1 MKYFKICVIMI
12 RVKNMKEINN
22 DNKEKN
28 NNEVKEYS
36 FAKYICEL
44 RLKRNLTQK
53 ALADKIKVSDRTI
66 SKWENGLT
74 VPDLHNIRSICT
86 ELGVSAN
93 SVVLE
98 KNTLSDYIRNF
109 FRFLSVLWKHIFNNI
124 FKVIFAILFIL
135 LLIYFINN
143 YNALSIYILNYDSD
157 DITIGNGYFIKS
169 KVRNILLID
178 NISLKDN
185 PNYSSLDLELYTL
198 VNGDKIVLYEN
209 DNMDDIFLE
218 ELSGYPDA
226 LYKDII
232 RAITK
237 GLYLEITTYDDS
249 NNKITYKST
258 INFTKNFSNNKLA
271 YSNYQINKDY
281 DNDYKRFLNIENDIE
296 IANTTYHNFNSNV
309 TLNLQDK
316 INQNI
321 EIENTLVE
329 NENNDKNKLKDLGYS
344 YDETNN
350 VYYKKDDNK
359 NLKYYPEVHLLIS
372 KETVDELDCTMNY
385 YIEKDRID
393 YYKYKD
399 GNLNNPLIKF
409 KYFVKQ
415 KELKCKTGDCKNYQS
430 EIDYILVE
438 YQAISSIL

>member
-1 MKYFKICVIMI
+1 MKYFKFCVIMI

-271 YSNYQINKDY
+271 YSNYQINTDY
-281 DNDYKRFLNIENDIE
+281 DNDYKRFLNIENDIT
-296 IANTTYHNFNSNV
+296 IANPNYHNFNSNL
-309 TLNLQDK
+309 TLNLQDR

-321 EIENTLVE
+321 EIENINVE

-372 KETVDELDCTMNY
+372 KETADELDCTMNY

-393 YYKYKD
+393 FKLYDEQNYQD
-399 GNLNNPLIKF
+399 IRF

-415 KELKCKTGDCKNYQS
+415 KELKCKTGNCKNYQS

>member
-1 MKYFKICVIMI
+1 
-12 RVKNMKEINN
+12 MKEINN

-226 LYKDII
+226 LYNDII

-237 GLYLEITTYDDS
+237 GLYLEITTYSDS
-249 NNKITYKST
+249 ADKITYKCT

-271 YSNYQINKDY
+271 YSNYQINTDY

-296 IANTTYHNFNSNV
+296 IANTTYRNFNSDV

-344 YDETNN
+344 YDEKSDTYTK
-350 VYYKKDDNK
+350 VDGNK
-359 NLKYYPEVHLLIS
+359 NLSYSDSLKLLVS
-372 KETVDELDCTMNY
+372 KENINDVEYDMYY
-385 YIEKDRID
+385 YIEKNRID
-393 YYKYKD
+393 FEAYSNKERIVRFKVQPNESMYCFI
-399 GNLNNPLIKF
+399 GN
-409 KYFVKQ
+409 
-415 KELKCKTGDCKNYQS
+415 CKNYQS
-430 EIDYILVE
+430 EIDYILAE

>member
-1 MKYFKICVIMI
+1 
-12 RVKNMKEINN
+12 MKEINN

-430 EIDYILVE
+430 EIDYILTE

>member
-1 MKYFKICVIMI
+1 
-12 RVKNMKEINN
+12 MKEINN

-178 NISLKDN
+178 NIAIVN
-185 PNYSSLDLELYTL
+185 PDENISSLNLELYAL
-198 VNGDKIVLYEN
+198 VNSDKVVLYESN
-209 DNMDDIFLE
+209 QIEDIFME
-218 ELSGYPDA
+218 ELTGYPEEFTQEVV
-226 LYKDII
+226 
-232 RAITK
+232 REITK
-237 GLYLEITTYDDS
+237 NLYLDITTYDEY
-249 NNKITYKST
+249 NEPNTYKCKIS
-258 INFTKNFSNNKLA
+258 FKKNFSNNKLA
-271 YSNYQINKDY
+271 YSNYQINTDY

-296 IANTTYHNFNSNV
+296 IANTTYRNFNSDV

-321 EIENTLVE
+321 EIENALVE

-344 YDETNN
+344 YDEKSDTYTK
-350 VYYKKDDNK
+350 VDGNK
-359 NLKYYPEVHLLIS
+359 NLSYSDSLKLLVS
-372 KETVDELDCTMNY
+372 KENKNNVEYDMYY

-393 YYKYKD
+393 FEAYAD
-399 GNLNNPLIKF
+399 NDRIIRF
-409 KYFVKQ
+409 KYFVLENYLECIK
-415 KELKCKTGDCKNYQS
+415 GNCKNYQP
-430 EIDYILVE
+430 EIDYILTE

>member
-1 MKYFKICVIMI
+1 
-12 RVKNMKEINN
+12 MKEINN

-178 NISLKDN
+178 NIAIVN
-185 PNYSSLDLELYTL
+185 PDENISSLNLELYAL
-198 VNGDKIVLYEN
+198 VNSDKVVLYESN
-209 DNMDDIFLE
+209 QIEDIFME
-218 ELSGYPDA
+218 ELTGYPEEFTQEVV
-226 LYKDII
+226 
-232 RAITK
+232 REITK
-237 GLYLEITTYDDS
+237 NLYLDITTYDEY
-249 NNKITYKST
+249 NEPNTYKCKIS
-258 INFTKNFSNNKLA
+258 FKKNFSNNKLA
-271 YSNYQINKDY
+271 YSNYQINTDY

-296 IANTTYHNFNSNV
+296 IANTTYRNFNSDV

-393 YYKYKD
+393 YYKYKN

-409 KYFVKQ
+409 KYFVL
-415 KELKCKTGDCKNYQS
+415 ENYLECINGNCKNYQS

>member
-109 FRFLSVLWKHIFNNI
+109 FRLLLVLWKHIFNNI

-157 DITIGNGYFIKS
+157 DIIIENGYFIRN
-169 KVRNILLID
+169 KVANILLID

-296 IANTTYHNFNSNV
+296 IANTTYHNFNSDV

-344 YDETNN
+344 YDEKSDTYTK
-350 VYYKKDDNK
+350 VDGNK
-359 NLKYYPEVHLLIS
+359 NLSYSDSLKLLVS
-372 KETVDELDCTMNY
+372 KENKNNFEYDMYY

-393 YYKYKD
+393 FEAYSNKER
-399 GNLNNPLIKF
+399 IVRF
-409 KYFVKQ
+409 KVQPNESMYCFI
-415 KELKCKTGDCKNYQS
+415 GDCKNYQS
-430 EIDYILVE
+430 EIDYILTE
-438 YQAISSIL
+438 YQAISSAL

>member
-1 MKYFKICVIMI
+1 
-12 RVKNMKEINN
+12 MKEINN

-157 DITIGNGYFIKS
+157 DIIIENGYFIRN
-169 KVRNILLID
+169 KVANILLID

-185 PNYSSLDLELYTL
+185 LNYSSLDLELYTL

-271 YSNYQINKDY
+271 YSNYQINTDY

-296 IANTTYHNFNSNV
+296 IANTTYRNFNSDV

-344 YDETNN
+344 YDEKSDTYTK
-350 VYYKKDDNK
+350 VDGNK
-359 NLKYYPEVHLLIS
+359 NLSYSDSLKLLVS
-372 KETVDELDCTMNY
+372 KENKNNVEYDMYY

-393 YYKYKD
+393 FEAYAD
-399 GNLNNPLIKF
+399 NDRIIRF
-409 KYFVKQ
+409 KYFVLENYLECIK
-415 KELKCKTGDCKNYQS
+415 GNCKNYQP
-430 EIDYILVE
+430 EIDYILTE

>member
-1 MKYFKICVIMI
+1 MKYFKFCVIMI

-157 DITIGNGYFIKS
+157 DIIIENGYFIRN
-169 KVRNILLID
+169 KVANILLID

-185 PNYSSLDLELYTL
+185 LNYSSLDLELYTL

-237 GLYLEITTYDDS
+237 GVYLEITTYSDS
-249 NNKITYKST
+249 ADKITYKCT

-271 YSNYQINKDY
+271 YSNYQINTDY
-281 DNDYKRFLNIENDIE
+281 DNDYKRFLNIENNIE
-296 IANTTYHNFNSNV
+296 IANTTYRNFNSDV

-372 KETVDELDCTMNY
+372 KETVDELDCTMSY

-393 YYKYKD
+393 YEIYNNENIPIIRFKVQPNELMYCFI
-399 GNLNNPLIKF
+399 GN
-409 KYFVKQ
+409 
-415 KELKCKTGDCKNYQS
+415 CKNYQS
-430 EIDYILVE
+430 EIDYILAE

>member
-1 MKYFKICVIMI
+1 
-12 RVKNMKEINN
+12 MKEINN

-109 FRFLSVLWKHIFNNI
+109 FRLLLVLWKHIFNNI

-157 DITIGNGYFIKS
+157 DIIIENGYFIRN
-169 KVRNILLID
+169 KVANILLID

-296 IANTTYHNFNSNV
+296 IANTTYHNFNSDV

-344 YDETNN
+344 YDEKSDTYTK
-350 VYYKKDDNK
+350 VDGNK
-359 NLKYYPEVHLLIS
+359 NLSYSDSLKLLVS
-372 KETVDELDCTMNY
+372 KENKNNFEYDMYY

-393 YYKYKD
+393 FEAYSNKER
-399 GNLNNPLIKF
+399 IVRF
-409 KYFVKQ
+409 KVQPNESMYCFI
-415 KELKCKTGDCKNYQS
+415 GDCKNYQS
-430 EIDYILVE
+430 EIDYILTE
-438 YQAISSIL
+438 YQAISSAL

>member
-1 MKYFKICVIMI
+1 
-12 RVKNMKEINN
+12 MKEINN

-109 FRFLSVLWKHIFNNI
+109 FRLLLVLWKHIFNNI

-178 NISLKDN
+178 NIAIVN
-185 PNYSSLDLELYTL
+185 PDENISSLNLELYAL
-198 VNGDKIVLYEN
+198 VNSDKVVLYESN
-209 DNMDDIFLE
+209 QIEDIFME
-218 ELSGYPDA
+218 ELTGYPEEFTQEVV
-226 LYKDII
+226 
-232 RAITK
+232 REITK
-237 GLYLEITTYDDS
+237 NLYLDITTYDEY
-249 NNKITYKST
+249 NEPNTYKCKIS
-258 INFTKNFSNNKLA
+258 FKKNFSNNKLA
-271 YSNYQINKDY
+271 YFNYPINTDY

-296 IANTTYHNFNSNV
+296 IANTTYRNFNSDV

-321 EIENTLVE
+321 EIENALVE

-344 YDETNN
+344 YDEKSDTYTK
-350 VYYKKDDNK
+350 VDGNK
-359 NLKYYPEVHLLIS
+359 NLSYSDSLKLLVS
-372 KETVDELDCTMNY
+372 KENINDVEYDMYY
-385 YIEKDRID
+385 YIEKNRID
-393 YYKYKD
+393 FEAYSNKERIVRFKVQPNESMYCFI
-399 GNLNNPLIKF
+399 GN
-409 KYFVKQ
+409 
-415 KELKCKTGDCKNYQS
+415 CKNYQS
-430 EIDYILVE
+430 EIDYILAE

>member
-1 MKYFKICVIMI
+1 MKYFKFCVIMI

-226 LYKDII
+226 LYNDII

-237 GLYLEITTYDDS
+237 GLYLEITTYSDS
-249 NNKITYKST
+249 ADKITYKCT

-271 YSNYQINKDY
+271 YSNYQINTDY

-296 IANTTYHNFNSNV
+296 IANTTYRNFNSDV

-344 YDETNN
+344 YDEKSDTYTK
-350 VYYKKDDNK
+350 VDGNK
-359 NLKYYPEVHLLIS
+359 NLSYSDSLKLLVS
-372 KETVDELDCTMNY
+372 KENINDVEYDMYY
-385 YIEKDRID
+385 YIEKNRID
-393 YYKYKD
+393 FEAYSNKERIVRFKVQPNESMYCFI
-399 GNLNNPLIKF
+399 GN
-409 KYFVKQ
+409 
-415 KELKCKTGDCKNYQS
+415 CKNYQS
-430 EIDYILVE
+430 EIDYILAE

>member
-1 MKYFKICVIMI
+1 MKYFKFCVIMI

-109 FRFLSVLWKHIFNNI
+109 FRLLLVLWKHIFNNI

-157 DITIGNGYFIKS
+157 DIIIENGYFIRN
-169 KVRNILLID
+169 KVANILLID

-258 INFTKNFSNNKLA
+258 INFTKNFSNNKLT

-281 DNDYKRFLNIENDIE
+281 DNDYKRFLNIENDIT
-296 IANTTYHNFNSNV
+296 IANPNYHNFNSNL

-321 EIENTLVE
+321 EIEIINVE
-329 NENNDKNKLKDLGYS
+329 NENDDKNKLKSLGYS

-393 YYKYKD
+393 FKLYDEQNYQD
-399 GNLNNPLIKF
+399 IRF

-415 KELKCKTGDCKNYQS
+415 KELKCKTGNCKNYQS
-430 EIDYILVE
+430 EIDYILAE

>member
-1 MKYFKICVIMI
+1 
-12 RVKNMKEINN
+12 MKEINN

-109 FRFLSVLWKHIFNNI
+109 FRLLLVLWKHIFNNI

-157 DITIGNGYFIKS
+157 DIIIENGYFIRN
-169 KVRNILLID
+169 KVANILLID

-258 INFTKNFSNNKLA
+258 INFTKNFSNNKLT

-281 DNDYKRFLNIENDIE
+281 DNDYKRFLNIENDIT
-296 IANTTYHNFNSNV
+296 IANPNYHNFNSNL

-321 EIENTLVE
+321 EIENINVE
-329 NENNDKNKLKDLGYS
+329 NENDDKNKLKSLGYS

-393 YYKYKD
+393 FKLYDEQNYQD
-399 GNLNNPLIKF
+399 IRF

-415 KELKCKTGDCKNYQS
+415 KELKCKTGNCKNYQS
-430 EIDYILVE
+430 EIDYILAE

>member
-1 MKYFKICVIMI
+1 
-12 RVKNMKEINN
+12 MKEINN

-109 FRFLSVLWKHIFNNI
+109 FRLLLVLWKHIFNNI

-296 IANTTYHNFNSNV
+296 IANTTYHNFNSNL

-321 EIENTLVE
+321 EIENINVE
-329 NENNDKNKLKDLGYS
+329 NENDDKNKLKSLGYS

-393 YYKYKD
+393 YEAYSTSDTPKV
-399 GNLNNPLIKF
+399 KF
-409 KYFVKQ
+409 KYFPDIKYL
-415 KELKCKTGDCKNYQS
+415 ECINGNCKNYQS

>member
-185 PNYSSLDLELYTL
+185 LNYSSLDLELYTL

-296 IANTTYHNFNSNV
+296 IANTTYHNFNSDV

-344 YDETNN
+344 YDEKSDT
-350 VYYKKDDNK
+350 Y
-359 NLKYYPEVHLLIS
+359 
-372 KETVDELDCTMNY
+372 TC
-385 YIEKDRID
+385 R
-393 YYKYKD
+393 
-399 GNLNNPLIKF
+399 
-409 KYFVKQ
+409 FVKH
-415 KELKCKTGDCKNYQS
+415 K
-430 EIDYILVE
+430 
-438 YQAISSIL
+438 

>member
-109 FRFLSVLWKHIFNNI
+109 FRLLLVLWKHIFNNI

-157 DITIGNGYFIKS
+157 DIIIENGYFIRN
-169 KVRNILLID
+169 KVANILLID

-296 IANTTYHNFNSNV
+296 IANTTYHNFNSDV

-344 YDETNN
+344 YDEKSDTYTK
-350 VYYKKDDNK
+350 VDGNK
-359 NLKYYPEVHLLIS
+359 NLSYSDSLKLLVS
-372 KETVDELDCTMNY
+372 KENKNNCEYDMYY

-393 YYKYKD
+393 
-399 GNLNNPLIKF
+399 
-409 KYFVKQ
+409 
-415 KELKCKTGDCKNYQS
+415 
-430 EIDYILVE
+430 VE
-438 YQAISSIL
+438 A

>member
-1 MKYFKICVIMI
+1 
-12 RVKNMKEINN
+12 MKEINN

-109 FRFLSVLWKHIFNNI
+109 FRLLLVLWKHIFNNI

-157 DITIGNGYFIKS
+157 DIIIENGYFIRN
-169 KVRNILLID
+169 KVANILLID

-258 INFTKNFSNNKLA
+258 INFTKNFSNNKLT

-281 DNDYKRFLNIENDIE
+281 DNDYKRFLNIENDIT
-296 IANTTYHNFNSNV
+296 IANPNYHNFNSNL

-321 EIENTLVE
+321 EIEIVNVE
-329 NENNDKNKLKDLGYS
+329 NENDDKNKLKSLGYS

-393 YYKYKD
+393 FKLYDEQNYQD
-399 GNLNNPLIKF
+399 IRF

-415 KELKCKTGDCKNYQS
+415 KELKCKTGNCKNYQS
-430 EIDYILVE
+430 EIDYILAE

>member
-1 MKYFKICVIMI
+1 
-12 RVKNMKEINN
+12 MKEINN

-157 DITIGNGYFIKS
+157 DIIIENGYFIRN
-169 KVRNILLID
+169 KVANILLID

-185 PNYSSLDLELYTL
+185 LNYSSLDLELYTL

-296 IANTTYHNFNSNV
+296 IANTTYHNFNSDV

-329 NENNDKNKLKDLGYS
+329 SENNDKNKLKDLGYS
-344 YDETNN
+344 YDEKSDTYTK
-350 VYYKKDDNK
+350 VDGNK
-359 NLKYYPEVHLLIS
+359 NLSYSDSLKLLVS
-372 KETVDELDCTMNY
+372 KENKNNFEYDMYY

-393 YYKYKD
+393 FEAYSNKER
-399 GNLNNPLIKF
+399 IVRF
-409 KYFVKQ
+409 KVQPNESMYCFI
-415 KELKCKTGDCKNYQS
+415 GDCKNYQS
-430 EIDYILVE
+430 EIDYILTE
-438 YQAISSIL
+438 YQAISSAL